1 MLIPHLSSLDGYG
14 SKPFMGL
21 LIRSTISLYRTAY
34 LLVPV
39 LLVSSIV
46 VAGETPAS
54 PPFHEGQVLE
64 ARTGQAIP
72 FDDFLGQVAAQDVV
86 YLGEEHQNRSHV
98 EAAVR
103 ILEGLLAKHRQPI
116 LALEMFSWDGQT
128 GIDRY
133 VSGEALSKADFLQE
147 SHWEENWGGGFENY
161 EPLVT
166 FAREHRLSVL
176 ALNPPRSLVRLVA
189 GKGMAQ
195 ALTSSEMDRWG
206 MKNET
211 FAEDPAYREMIVE
224 PLRQCHGGMSDDRYQ
239 RMYEASVFRDEG
251 MAKTIAVAL
260 RQIRVRQES
269 TAATNPNGS
278 RPGPIVSYTGGGHIQ
293 YYLPVP
299 HRVLR
304 RISAPVKQ
312 VSIYLAAL
320 EPGREDEI
328 REYLRNGIADY
339 VWVTALGA
347 HGVPKRCK

>member
-1 MLIPHLSSLDGYG
+1 
-14 SKPFMGL
+14 MGA
-21 LIRSTISLYRTAY
+21 STVIAR
-34 LLVPV
+34 
-39 LLVSSIV
+39 
-46 VAGETPAS
+46 ETPT
-54 PPFHEGQVLE
+54 PPTEPIHEGQVLE
-64 ARTGQAIP
+64 ARTGQSIP
-72 FDDFLGQVAAQDVV
+72 FEDFLGQVAAQDVV
-86 YLGEEHQNRSHV
+86 YLGEEHQNRWHV

-103 ILEGLLAKHRQPI
+103 ILDGLLAKHRQPVV
-116 LALEMFSWDGQT
+116 ALEMFSWDGQT

-133 VSGEALSKADFLQE
+133 VSGEAQSKADFLQE

-161 EPLVT
+161 EPLIN
-166 FAREHRLSVL
+166 FARERRLLVL

-195 ALTSSEMDRWG
+195 AITSSEMDRWG

-211 FAEDPAYREMIVE
+211 FAEDPAYREMIVK
-224 PLRQCHGGMSDDRYQ
+224 PLRQCHGGMSDDSYQ

-251 MAKTIAVAL
+251 MAKTIVEAL
-260 RQIRVRQES
+260 RQIRAREES
-269 TAATNPNGS
+269 ATSNPNGL

-304 RISAPVKQ
+304 RMSSPVKQ

-339 VWVTALGA
+339 IWVTALGA
-347 HGVPKRCK
+347 HGAPKRCK